1 MVIASARYELRIPA
15 AGSLK
20 DKRQVLRGLIE
31 RLRNRY
37 NVSVAEVANQDEWRK
52 ATIGIACVSSTQH
65 HARHL
70 VDVATRHVEGCL
82 EIEIAHVAIDFFSD
96 EDEE

>member
-15 AGSLK
+15 ASSLK
-20 DKRQVLRGLIE
+20 DKRQVIRGLIE

-37 NVSVAEVANQDEWRK
+37 NLSVAEVADQDQWRK
-52 ATIGIACVSSTQH
+52 ATIGVACVSSTQH

-70 VDVATRHVEGCL
+70 IDIATRHVEGCL
-82 EIEIAHVAIDFFSD
+82 EIEIARVAVDFFSD
-96 EDEE
+96 TDE

>member
-1 MVIASARYELRIPA
+1 MVIASARYELQIPA
-15 AGSLK
+15 ASSLK

-37 NVSVAEVANQDEWRK
+37 NVSVAEIAHQDQWRK
-52 ATIGIACVSSTQH
+52 ATIGVACVSSTQH

-70 VDVATRHVEGCL
+70 IDIVTRHVEGCL
-82 EIEIAHVAIDFFSD
+82 ECEIGHISVDFFSD
-96 EDEE
+96 EDER